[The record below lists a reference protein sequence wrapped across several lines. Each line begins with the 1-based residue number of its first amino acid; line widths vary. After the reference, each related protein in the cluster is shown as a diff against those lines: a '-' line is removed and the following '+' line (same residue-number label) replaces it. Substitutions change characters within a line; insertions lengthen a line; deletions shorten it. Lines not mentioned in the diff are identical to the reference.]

1 MPAAFLQDQ
10 YLMANRTR
18 EKGQS
23 TIEFILS
30 FSTSVGFIFLF
41 FKMAT
46 NFADGYMVHHAT
58 FLASR
63 SYLVNDQ
70 DRDSVEE
77 GDDRAFLKARSVFQS
92 YLPEG
97 LVQGVNSGAL
107 KESSPGDAKFQAFIG
122 VWAQYSQKFSLGF
135 IGGKESVLFTSESFL
150 GREPTRVESRIQ
162 VCEAIKFLGLSRCDV
177 HVTLD
182 DNGG

>member
-1 MPAAFLQDQ
+1 MRVAFFLER
-10 YLMANRTR
+10 NRMENKR
-18 EKGQS
+18 KDKGQS

-58 FLASR
+58 YLASR
-63 SYLVNDQ
+63 AYLVNDQ
-70 DRDSVEE
+70 DRDAVEE
-77 GDDRAFLKARSVFQS
+77 GDNRAFLKAQNVFRS

-97 LVQGVNSGAL
+97 LVQGVTSGNL
-107 KESSPGDAKFQAFIG
+107 KEASPGDAKFQAFIG
-122 VWAQYSQKFSLGF
+122 VFAQYTQRFSLGF
-135 IGGKESVLFTSESFL
+135 IGGTESILFTSESFI
-150 GREPTRVESRIQ
+150 GREPTRVESRQQ
-162 VCEAIKFLGLSRCDV
+162 VCEAIRYLGLDRCDV

>member
-1 MPAAFLQDQ
+1 MESKRKDL
-10 YLMANRTR
+10 
-18 EKGQS
+18 GQS

-63 SYLVNDQ
+63 AYLVNDQ
-70 DRDSVEE
+70 DRDAVEE
-77 GDDRAFLKARSVFQS
+77 GDDRAFQKARSVFQS
-92 YLPEG
+92 YLPDG
-97 LVQGVNSGAL
+97 LVQGVNSNSL
-107 KESSPGDAKFQAFIG
+107 KEVSPNDAKYQAFVG
-122 VWAQYSQKFSLGF
+122 LWAQYSQKFSLGF

-150 GREPTRVESRIQ
+150 GREPTRSESRTQ
-162 VCEAIKFLGLSRCDV
+162 VCEAIKYLGLDRCDV